1 MTAHIDQASASLAR
15 IGAYVG
21 HLFEDVSEDCPIESH
36 RFGFSQPASRGL
48 NRHYEISDLMSRA
61 IAP

>member
-1 MTAHIDQASASLAR
+1 MTTHEVTASDTFAR

-21 HLFEDVSEDCPIESH
+21 HLFEDVSDDRPIELH
-36 RFGFSQPASRGL
+36 HFELSQPATRGL
-48 NRHYEISDLMSRA
+48 NRPYDISDLMSRA